1 MTVRFEIIAATKN
14 LHCLIFAYNA
24 QMSMS
29 NYCQKYVVY
38 KDFEI
43 SKNTT
48 LDGSFEC
55 TKLGDKQK
63 SYSEFNVN
71 FVPHQILY

>member
-1 MTVRFEIIAATKN
+1 
-14 LHCLIFAYNA
+14 
-24 QMSMS
+24 MS

-55 TKLGDKQK
+55 AKLGDKRK
-63 SYSEFNVN
+63 SYSEFKK
-71 FVPHQILY
+71 F